1 MAQSSPFA
9 ALEAT
14 FRLLSE
20 QPCPV
25 AVDGRQLGHGAPA
38 RQIPISELRSIA
50 LHPATSRDL
59 QGTVLDAVIAG
70 LHQEEP
76 ATWIVVLGG
85 ILLPSMRRLAERTAV
100 GSGQMSMLQIEAE
113 LLWRL
118 VAVVTRRPPA
128 ATRRFA
134 MHLLTGAWT

>member
-1 MAQSSPFA
+1 MVQPSPFA
-9 ALEAT
+9 ALET
-14 FRLLSE
+14 SFRLLS
-20 QPCPV
+20 QHPYPV

-50 LHPATSRDL
+50 LHPATSPDL
-59 QGTVLDAVIAG
+59 QDTVLDTVIAG
-70 LHQEEP
+70 LQQEP

-85 ILLPSMRRLAERTAV
+85 ILLPSMRCLAERTAIA
-100 GSGQMSMLQIEAE
+100 SGEMSMRGIEAE

-118 VAVVTRRPPA
+118 AAATHRPPT